1 MFVIQR
7 LKFTFSLNFVLLFRP
22 TDESVGPIF
31 LSANAPVFDTSKY
44 LCMKNNGEGLDEQF
58 TEDRF
63 IVSTHVSQLYGLY

>member
-1 MFVIQR
+1 MM
-7 LKFTFSLNFVLLFRP
+7 
-22 TDESVGPIF
+22 
-31 LSANAPVFDTSKY
+31 FDTSKY